1 MLHPIDEI
9 DVDLPA
15 GWPVAQRDRQRHA
28 EEEFA
33 VVGCEEL
40 CDVVRGDRG
49 VEQAVFESQA
59 NVEAVSAYA
68 DDSVFAH
75 TQFVW
80 DAPTV
85 C

>member
-15 GWPVAQRDRQRHA
+15 GWPVAQRDRQWHA

-40 CDVVRGDRG
+40 CDVVVGDRG

-75 TQFVW
+75 T
-80 DAPTV
+80 
-85 C
+85 